1 MSKSVEDGIGKLSK
15 KQTKIEQF
23 SDILDGLTS
32 TEDKKKL
39 LWKEIYEN
47 ALDDREQARMLFVE
61 LFLESQGNPT
71 NHLNF
76 GPLMA
81 KYLERMNKS
90 NDQVLRLAELIAK
103 EEDKPI
109 NVDDIFSQ
117 MSQ

>member
-1 MSKSVEDGIGKLSK
+1 MSIEKQLENSSKGEDRIKN
-15 KQTKIEQF
+15 F
-23 SDILDGLTS
+23 ADILDELQT
-32 TEDKKKL
+32 TEEKKKL

-47 ALDDREQARMLFVE
+47 ALDDREHARMLFIE
-61 LFLESQGNPT
+61 LLLESQGNAT

-90 NDQVLRLAELIAK
+90 NDQVLRLAELISK

-109 NVDDIFSQ
+109 NVDDIFNQ